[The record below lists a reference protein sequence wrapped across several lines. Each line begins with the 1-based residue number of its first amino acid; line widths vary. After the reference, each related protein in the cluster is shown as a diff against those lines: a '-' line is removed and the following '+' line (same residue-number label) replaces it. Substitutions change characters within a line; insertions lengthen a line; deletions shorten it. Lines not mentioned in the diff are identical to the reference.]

1 MTPVA
6 THGRT
11 GSTLKLGIDVGGT
24 FTDFVLA
31 DFGSG
36 RLISHKRLTTPDDP
50 ARAILAGVKELLA
63 AGLAGRAPV
72 AVHGTTL
79 VSNAVIERRGA
90 QVALVT
96 TAGAKDVLTLGTENR
111 YDIND
116 RLPKRP
122 APLVAR
128 QAIAEVAERTTA
140 DGSIRQALDADEI
153 ERIVDWL
160 RSQKVEAVAISLLHA
175 YRTGTHERLLAD
187 AIEDALDLPVTQ
199 SHELAAEIR
208 EYPRTSTAVANA
220 YVQPLMRRYL
230 TELAADLR
238 RIDDGFSLYVMLSDG
253 GVATA
258 DTAARFP
265 IRLVESGAAG
275 GVQAAAHYGKLF
287 GEPRLLSF
295 DMGGTTAK
303 LSVLDDAEPV
313 RTSSVEVARIRR
325 FKKGSGFPLLMP
337 VVELLEIGAGGGSIA
352 SIDALGLLKVGPR
365 SAGAAPGPACYGQG
379 GTEPTV
385 TDAALTLGYLDADFF
400 LGGKMPLDPT
410 RGAVAIGTVAEKLA
424 ISVDEAALGIL
435 RVATENM
442 AAAARVYLS
451 ELGRDVR
458 DYALIAFGGAGPML
472 ACSLARA
479 LGITR
484 VLIPPEAGTAS
495 ALGFVSAAT
504 AFESSRTYLSTLG
517 LLDADALAHVLNQMQ
532 TENLTALRDAGVT
545 EENSR
550 TETWVDMRYEA
561 QTHEVEVPVSLTHLD
576 ADSLRIA
583 FEREYADLYDRTLAN
598 RELELVRCRVRTTLL
613 DVPAQGVFEEQS
625 DDRPARPAQRSLAF
639 ADGRFEGAVYARTS
653 LGVGAPVS
661 GPAVIEDLSSTTVVE
676 PDVTAVIDEHGCLE
690 LTLKGG
696 VSTT

>member
-1 MTPVA
+1 M
-6 THGRT
+6 
-11 GSTLKLGIDVGGT
+11 
-24 FTDFVLA
+24 
-31 DFGSG
+31 
-36 RLISHKRLTTPDDP
+36 
-50 ARAILAGVKELLA
+50 
-63 AGLAGRAPV
+63 APV

-90 QVALVT
+90 RVALVT
-96 TAGAKDVLTLGTENR
+96 TAGANDVLTLGTENR

-128 QAIAEVAERTTA
+128 QAIAGVVERITA
-140 DGSIRQALDADEI
+140 DGAIRTSLEPVEI
-153 ERIVDWL
+153 ERIVSWL
-160 RSQKVEAVAISLLHA
+160 RSQQVEAVAISLLHA

-187 AIEDALDLPVTQ
+187 AVEEALDLPVTQ

-230 TELAADLR
+230 TDLTVELQ
-238 RIDDGFSLYVMLSDG
+238 RIDERFSLYVMLSDG

-275 GVQAAAHYGKLF
+275 GVQAAAHYAKLF

-337 VVELLEIGAGGGSIA
+337 VVELLEMGAGGGSIA

-410 RGAVAIGTVAEKLA
+410 LGAAAIGT
-424 ISVDEAALGIL
+424 ISETLDISIDEASLGIL

-458 DYALIAFGGAGPML
+458 DYSLIAFGGAGPML
-472 ACSLARA
+472 ACALARA

-517 LLDADALAHVLNQMQ
+517 SLDTDALDGVLREMQ
-532 TENLTALRDAGVT
+532 TENLDALRDAGVT
-545 EENSR
+545 EENSN

-561 QTHEVEVPVSLTHLD
+561 QTHEVEVPVSRERLD
-576 ADSLRIA
+576 APSLRLA
-583 FEREYADLYDRTLAN
+583 FEREYANLYDRTLAN

-613 DVPAQGVFEEQS
+613 GNRGQGAFDEES
-625 DDRPARPAQRSLAF
+625 EDRPARPAKRPLAF
-639 ADGRFEGAVYARTS
+639 ADGRFEGAVYARGS
-653 LGVGAPVS
+653 LLPGKSVS

-676 PDVTAVIDEHGCLE
+676 PGVTAVIDVHGCLE

-696 VSTT
+696 D

>member
-1 MTPVA
+1 MTSPI
-6 THGRT
+6 TRDEPT
-11 GSTLKLGIDVGGT
+11 DSTFKLGIDVGGT

-31 DFGSG
+31 DFEGG
-36 RLISHKRLTTPDDP
+36 RLRSHKRLTTPDDP

-63 AGLAGRAPV
+63 AGGNGRAPV

-79 VSNAVIERRGA
+79 VSNAIIERRGA
-90 QVALVT
+90 RVALVT
-96 TAGAKDVLTLGTENR
+96 TEGAKDVLTLGTENR

-128 QAIAEVAERTTA
+128 AAIAEVAERITA
-140 DGSIRQALDADEI
+140 DGAIREALNEEEI
-153 ERIVDWL
+153 ERIVEWL
-160 RSQKVEAVAISLLHA
+160 RAQEVDAVAISLLHA
-175 YRTGTHERLLAD
+175 YRTGIHERLLAD
-187 AIEDALDLPVTQ
+187 AIETALELPVTQ

-230 TELAADLR
+230 TALAADLQ
-238 RIDDGFSLYVMLSDG
+238 RIDEGFSLYVMLSDG

-275 GVQAAAHYGKLF
+275 GVQAAAHYGALF
-287 GEPRLLSF
+287 GERRLVSF

-379 GTEPTV
+379 GSEPTV

-400 LGGKMPLDPT
+400 LGGAMPLDPT
-410 RGAVAIGTVAEKLA
+410 RGVTAIGTVANELD
-424 ISVDEAALGIL
+424 ISIDAAALGIL

-451 ELGRDVR
+451 EMGRDVR
-458 DYALIAFGGAGPML
+458 DYSLIAFGGAGPML

-517 LLDADALAHVLNQMQ
+517 RLDADALHGVLEEMQ
-532 TENLTALRDAGVT
+532 AENLDALRDAGVT
-545 EENSR
+545 QGNSR

-561 QTHEVEVPVSLTHLD
+561 QTHEVEVPISPDHLD
-576 ADSLRIA
+576 AASLRVA
-583 FEREYADLYDRTLAN
+583 FEQEYASLYDRTLES

-613 DVPAQGVFEEQS
+613 GSRPQGAFEEES
-625 DDRPARPAQRSLAF
+625 ADRPPRPAQRSLAF
-639 ADGRFEGAVYARTS
+639 AEGRFEGAVHGRSS
-653 LGVGAPVS
+653 LRVGEPVA
-661 GPAVIEDLSSTTVVE
+661 GPAVIEDVSSTTVVE
-676 PDVTAVIDEHGCLE
+676 PHVSAVIDEHGCLE

-696 VSTT
+696 V